1 MSSMRSNIWPG
12 SPTRSFFLEDVV
24 GADEL
29 FSRNGANPWRRGR
42 TDGDRRVKRRKAVVP
57 VFLSVALLLACVLA
71 AGTGAVRVPP
81 ASLLRLLAHGL
92 GFRTVALPPDMQV
105 NIILYI
111 RLPRIIAAMLVGSAL
126 AMGGVAMQGLF
137 RNPMASPDIL
147 GVSTGA
153 SLGAVIAVNTGLF
166 ALSAIFL
173 PLLAIVGALL
183 AAGLIYLISSYKGK
197 TSLLFVVLAGLA
209 ISSLFNGLVSAILL
223 FSQHYEVSQFIFW
236 TMGGLEGRMWKHVIL
251 PLPVLLPGLALL
263 LFFTRELNL
272 FTLGEE
278 SAHSLGM
285 HVERTKRV
293 ILAVTAVVTGM
304 AIAIAGPVGF
314 VGLLV
319 PHLFRLLVG
328 PDHRLLL
335 PVSALGGA
343 LFLVICDLL
352 GRVVI
357 PPFEIRVGIITAV
370 AGSPYFLYLIIRYQ
384 RRGLRGFGL

>member
-1 MSSMRSNIWPG
+1 M
-12 SPTRSFFLEDVV
+12 
-24 GADEL
+24 
-29 FSRNGANPWRRGR
+29 
-42 TDGDRRVKRRKAVVP
+42 KRRKAAVP
-57 VFLSVALLLACVLA
+57 VFLSIGLLLACVLA
-71 AGTGAVRVPP
+71 VGSGAVRVPP
-81 ASLLRLLAHGL
+81 VSLLRLLAHGL
-92 GFRTVALPPDMQV
+92 GFRTVPLPPDMQV

-111 RLPRIIAAMLVGSAL
+111 RLPRVIAALLVGSAL

-166 ALSAIFL
+166 ALNVVFL
-173 PLLAIVGALL
+173 PLLAILGALL

-223 FSQHYEVSQFIFW
+223 FSQQYEVSQFIFW
-236 TMGGLEGRMWKHVIL
+236 TMGGLEGRMWKHVTL

-285 HVERTKRV
+285 HVERTKRI

-304 AIAIAGPVGF
+304 AISIAGPVGF

-370 AGSPYFLYLIIRYQ
+370 LGSPYFLYLIIRYQ

>member
-1 MSSMRSNIWPG
+1 M
-12 SPTRSFFLEDVV
+12 
-24 GADEL
+24 
-29 FSRNGANPWRRGR
+29 
-42 TDGDRRVKRRKAVVP
+42 KRRKAVVP

-71 AGTGAVRVPP
+71 VGTGAVRVPP

-166 ALSAIFL
+166 AFSAIFL
-173 PLLAIVGALL
+173 PLLAILGALL

-236 TMGGLEGRMWKHVIL
+236 TMGGLEGRMWKHVTL

-285 HVERTKRV
+285 HVERTKRI